1 MNNGFVYFIQDEET
15 GNIDISSCGYNH
27 EEWLKEYQTGIS
39 NKLTLLGY
47 IEGTLKEQFILYQE
61 FSEERIWNDDYWFES
76 SPRLK
81 ERIKELLEESLED
94 KKGGIGILNKEYE
107 DIVEVE
113 YNDGKYNGYGMYT
126 LTGLNNAKMYVGEFK
141 NGLPNGQGTETFLL
155 DGRKYVGEFKDGKP
169 NGQGTETYPDVLKN
183 KPSGSNIRMMRL
195 KVYKQYSQYEGEWV
209 NGQQRGQGTM
219 TWNDGS
225 KFVGST
231 NEHGQ
236 WVNGIYYDKDG
247 NITGKRVNGKQIE
260 Q

>member
-1 MNNGFVYFIQDEET
+1 MNNGFVYFIQDEKT
-15 GNIDISSCGYNH
+15 GNIDISSSRYNH
-27 EEWLKEYQTGIS
+27 EERLKDFQTGNS
-39 NKLTLLGY
+39 NELTLLGY

-113 YNDGKYNGYGMYT
+113 YNDGKYNGYGMYIDY
-126 LTGLNNAKMYVGEFK
+126 GGKMYVGEFK

-155 DGRKYVGEFKDGKP
+155 DGKKYVGEFKDGLP
-169 NGQGTETYPDVLKN
+169 NGQGTETYSDVLKN
-183 KPSGSNIRMMRL
+183 KPSGSNMRMMRL
-195 KVYKQYSQYEGEWV
+195 KVYKQYSQYEGEWK
-209 NGQQRGQGTM
+209 NGKQIGQGTT

-247 NITGKRVNGKQIE
+247 NITGKRVNGTSIKP
-260 Q
+260 

>member
-15 GNIDISSCGYNH
+15 GNIDISSCSYDH
-27 EEWLKEYQTGIS
+27 EEWLKDFQTDNS
-39 NKLTLLGY
+39 NELTLLGY

-126 LTGLNNAKMYVGEFK
+126 ESGLNNAKMYVGEFK
-141 NGLPNGQGTETFLL
+141 NGLPNGQGTET
-155 DGRKYVGEFKDGKP
+155 YS
-169 NGQGTETYPDVLKN
+169 DVLKN
-183 KPSGSNIRMMRL
+183 KPSGSNMRMMRL

-247 NITGKRVNGKQIE
+247 NITGKRVNGKHIE
-260 Q
+260 

>member
-15 GNIDISSCGYNH
+15 GNIDISSSRYNH
-27 EEWLKEYQTGIS
+27 EERLKDFQTGNS
-39 NKLTLLGY
+39 NELTLLGY

-141 NGLPNGQGTETFLL
+141 NGLPNGQGTET
-155 DGRKYVGEFKDGKP
+155 YS
-169 NGQGTETYPDVLKN
+169 DVLKN
-183 KPSGSNIRMMRL
+183 KPSGSNMRMMRL
-195 KVYKQYSQYEGEWV
+195 KVYKQYSQYEGEWK
-209 NGQQRGQGTM
+209 NGKQIGQGTT

-225 KFVGST
+225 KFMGST

-247 NITGKRVNGKQIE
+247 NITGKRVNGTSIKP
-260 Q
+260 

>member
-1 MNNGFVYFIQDEET
+1 MSDGFVYFIQEEVIDNIKIGFSKKHPKGRLKDFQT
-15 GNIDISSCGYNH
+15 GN
-27 EEWLKEYQTGIS
+27 S
-39 NKLTLLGY
+39 NKLIILGY

-94 KKGGIGILNKEYE
+94 KKGGVGILNKEYE

-155 DGRKYVGEFKDGKP
+155 NGKKYVGEFKNGLP
-169 NGQGTETYPDVLKN
+169 NGQGTETYPDVQKN

-209 NGQQRGQGTM
+209 NGEQCGQGTM

-231 NEHGQ
+231 DEFGHTR
-236 WVNGIYYDKDG
+236 NGIYYDKDG
-247 NITGKRVNGKQIE
+247 KIVEKVVNGKHIE

>member
-15 GNIDISSCGYNH
+15 GNIDISSSRYNH
-27 EEWLKEYQTGIS
+27 EERLKDFQTGNS
-39 NKLTLLGY
+39 NELTLLGY

-113 YNDGKYNGYGMYT
+113 YNDGKYNGYGTYTIPSGIMYI
-126 LTGLNNAKMYVGEFK
+126 GEFK
-141 NGLPNGQGTETFLL
+141 NGLPNGQGTETFL
-155 DGRKYVGEFKDGKP
+155 DGKKYVGEFRDGKKH
-169 NGQGTETYPDVLKN
+169 GQGTETYPDVQKN
-183 KPSGSNIRMMRL
+183 KPSGSNMRMMRL
-195 KVYKQYSQYEGEWV
+195 KVYKQYSQYEGEWK
-209 NGQQRGQGTM
+209 NGKQIGQGTT

-247 NITGKRVNGKQIE
+247 NITGKRVNGTSIKP
-260 Q
+260 